1 MERDLR
7 RNAYSNGMRGSRR
20 LCAIRSTERPRQ
32 LQHQQSSMSETL
44 YVLPNEELDT
54 ERDVKVQ
61 EWKTLANARPLKF
74 LVAGRGGVGKS
85 SLINNLLELN
95 RTDGASEGFT
105 GGATTQ
111 AVGRYTSSKHGIEVI
126 AYDTPGFHDLQLKDE
141 DIIAELVDKTGSM
154 VDVCLYCASLET
166 RICQEDKKICSLLTM
181 AFNEKLWQTAIFVL
195 TFANSER
202 ITRSNYETTVERY
215 KSNLKDCLKN
225 AGVTAD
231 KISNISFCT
240 AGYTDPQLVREDCRN
255 WQDRLYVEIIKKADP
270 AVTPALLKLRWG
282 PEAVRWAVSEL
293 FAHLISSLH
302 EQ

>member
-1 MERDLR
+1 
-7 RNAYSNGMRGSRR
+7 
-20 LCAIRSTERPRQ
+20 
-32 LQHQQSSMSETL
+32 MSETT

-54 ERDVKVQ
+54 ERDAKVQ

-95 RTDGASEGFT
+95 RTEGAKEGLT
-105 GGATTQ
+105 GDATTQ
-111 AVGRYTSSKHGIEVI
+111 AVGKYTGSKHGIEVI
-126 AYDTPGFHDLQLKDE
+126 AYDTPGFQDLQLKDE

-195 TFANSER
+195 TFANSR
-202 ITRSNYETTVERY
+202 RVNVTRSDYEILVERY
-215 KSNLKDCLKN
+215 KSNLKDCLKS
-225 AGVTAD
+225 AGVPAD

-240 AGYTDPQLVREDCRN
+240 AGYTDSQLVRENCRN

-282 PEAVRWAVSEL
+282 PGAVKWAVSG
-293 FAHLISSLH
+293 
-302 EQ
+302 